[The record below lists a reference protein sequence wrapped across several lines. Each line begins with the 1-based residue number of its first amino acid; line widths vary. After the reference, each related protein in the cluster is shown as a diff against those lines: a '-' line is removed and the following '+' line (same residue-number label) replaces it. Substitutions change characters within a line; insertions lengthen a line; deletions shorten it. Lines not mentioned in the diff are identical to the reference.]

1 MTKRKEVLD
10 MRKLSVCLLG
20 KFSARRDEDE
30 LTGLDVTKIQ
40 HLFCYLLL
48 YRMRP
53 HTREALGALLWG
65 DSPTAQSKKYL
76 RQALWQLQSA
86 LNLGANPIEDYT
98 LMIEADWIGIN
109 SKADLSLDVAEFE
122 QNFAAVQGV
131 PSHEL
136 DEQKAQSIMNAA
148 QLYRGDL
155 MEGCYEEWCLYE
167 RERFQ
172 NMYLAMLD
180 KLMSYCEA
188 HNQYETGLQYGSR
201 ILCYDRAREHA
212 HRKLMRLRYLAGDR
226 TGALRQYERC
236 VKALEEELGV
246 KPAKKTLA
254 LYEQIRADQLDDPP
268 FATSK
273 VDVELEP
280 TTTTAPLPEV
290 LNRLKRIRAVLANL
304 QHQIK
309 EDIQAVELVLKGR
322 R

>member
-1 MTKRKEVLD
+1 MNR
-10 MRKLSVCLLG
+10 LSVCLLG
-20 KFSARRDEDE
+20 KFSARRDEQE
-30 LTGLDVTKIQ
+30 LAGLDFTKIQ

-48 YRMRP
+48 YRMRS
-53 HTREALGALLWG
+53 HSREALAALLWG
-65 DSPTAQSKKYL
+65 DSPTSQSKKYL

-86 LNLGANPIEDYT
+86 LNSGADSLEDYI
-98 LMIEADWIGIN
+98 LVIEADWISIN
-109 SKADLSLDVAEFE
+109 SKANLLFDVAAFE
-122 QNFAAVQGV
+122 QNFAVVQGV
-131 PSHEL
+131 PIHEM
-136 DEQKAQSIMNAA
+136 DEQSAQAIIDAA

-172 NMYLAMLD
+172 NMYISMLD

-188 HNQYETGLQYGSR
+188 HKQYETGLQYGSR

-212 HRKLMRLRYLAGDR
+212 HRKLMRLQYLAGDR

-246 KPAKKTLA
+246 KPAKKTVA
-254 LYEQIRADQLDDPP
+254 LYEQIRADQLYDPP
-268 FATSK
+268 PGATK
-273 VDVELEP
+273 VDVDMEP
-280 TTTTAPLPEV
+280 TVAADSLPEV
-290 LNRLKRIRAVLANL
+290 LNRLKKIRAALTNL

-309 EDIQAVELVLKGR
+309 KDIQAVELVLKGR